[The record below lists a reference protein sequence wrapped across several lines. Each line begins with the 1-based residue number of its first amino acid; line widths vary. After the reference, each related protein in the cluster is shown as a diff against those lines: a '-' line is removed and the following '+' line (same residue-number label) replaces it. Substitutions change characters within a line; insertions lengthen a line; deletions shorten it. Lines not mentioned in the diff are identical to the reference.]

1 MGTVSTTGWGEFE
14 IGQLFEI
21 RKGSRLTK
29 KEMRDGTIP
38 FVGASA
44 VNNGIT
50 ALIAND
56 SELHEANTISVTY
69 NGSIGQAFYQDRPYW
84 ASDDVNV
91 LYPKFDMTREIA
103 FFLIPVLRA
112 VGKNFAFVDKWR
124 VDVMRVTKILL
135 PQKNGQPDWTFM
147 AEYIKRIE
155 RRVQKKL
162 DVLIG
167 SHAANVG
174 T

>member
-1 MGTVSTTGWGEFE
+1 M
-14 IGQLFEI
+14 
-21 RKGSRLTK
+21 
-29 KEMRDGTIP
+29 
-38 FVGASA
+38 
-44 VNNGIT
+44 
-50 ALIAND
+50 
-56 SELHEANTISVTY
+56 
-69 NGSIGQAFYQDRPYW
+69 
-84 ASDDVNV
+84 

-135 PQKNGQPDWTFM
+135 PQKDGKPDWPFM
-147 AEYIKRIE
+147 AEYIQRIE

-162 DVLIG
+162 DVFIG